1 MQTAHLHLIK
11 YALKQGHVIS
21 VWDGEEWQVKRSSSY
36 KAIKEAIDSVEESE
50 LVIRNKEGERLGW
63 ARIIDQGTPDETVSD
78 YTLTPLMES
87 WEEAYNTHCEGV

>member
-1 MQTAHLHLIK
+1 MQKAHLHLIK
-11 YALKQGHVIS
+11 YALARNCKIS

-78 YTLTPLMES
+78 YTLTPLMDE
-87 WEEAYNTHCEGV
+87 WEEVYNTHCEGV

>member
-36 KAIKEAIDSVEESE
+36 KAIKDAIDSVEESE

-78 YTLTPLMES
+78 YTLTPLMDA
-87 WEEAYNTHCEGV
+87 WEETYNIHCEGV

>member
-11 YALKQGHVIS
+11 FALKQGHVIS

-63 ARIIDQGTPDETVSD
+63 ARIIDQGIPDETVSD
-78 YTLTPLMES
+78 YTLTPLMDA
-87 WEEAYNTHCEGV
+87 WEETYNTHCEGF

>member
-78 YTLTPLMES
+78 YTLTPLMEA
-87 WEEAYNTHCEGV
+87 WEETYNTHCEGV